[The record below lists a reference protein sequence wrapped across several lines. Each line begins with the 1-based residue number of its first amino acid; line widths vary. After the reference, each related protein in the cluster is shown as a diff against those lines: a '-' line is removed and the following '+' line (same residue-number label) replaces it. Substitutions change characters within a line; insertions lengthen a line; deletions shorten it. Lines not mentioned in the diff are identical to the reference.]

1 MKNKVL
7 STIFGMAVFFLL
19 ITAAIALPIY
29 LRFFYYI
36 HINALNLPEET
47 GVSYQEIK
55 AAYDEVLNYLTMPWA
70 KFGTGIFPYTEE
82 GASHFADCKKL
93 FTLNSSVFIV
103 SAAITVTLIILDKNK
118 KIKILRPAGLS
129 PAFYSAIAALVL
141 PVIIGAFAATDF
153 DRAFMLFHKI
163 FFPGKT
169 NWEFSP
175 VGNPIITVLP
185 QEFFRN
191 CAILIGAGLVIFCL
205 VIIVYQLKKKVVIR
219 ARYAKPPHPFPKKV
233 NKK

>member
-7 STIFGMAVFFLL
+7 STIFGIAVFFLL

-47 GVSYQEIK
+47 GKSYAEIK
-55 AAYDEVLNYLTMPWA
+55 AAFDEVMNYLTLPNA
-70 KFGTGIFPYTEE
+70 KFGTGVFPYTEE

-93 FTLNSSVFIV
+93 FTLNSSVLIV
-103 SAAITVTLIILDKNK
+103 SAIVTIILIVLGKSK
-118 KIKILRPAGLS
+118 KITILRPAGLS
-129 PAFYSAIAALVL
+129 PAFYSAVFAVILPLVIGLLAA
-141 PVIIGAFAATDF
+141 IDF
-153 DRAFMLFHKI
+153 DKAFVIFHKI
-163 FFPGKT
+163 FFLGKT

-175 VGNPIITVLP
+175 DGNAIITVLP

-191 CAILIGAGLVIFCL
+191 CAILIGAGLIIFSAS
-205 VIIVYQLKKKVVIR
+205 IIIYQLKKR
-219 ARYAKPPHPFPKKV
+219 KKLLSERGTQSPLTPSR
-233 NKK
+233 KR

>member
-7 STIFGMAVFFLL
+7 STIFGIAVFFLL

-36 HINALNLPEET
+36 HINALKLPEET
-47 GVSYQEIK
+47 GKSYAEIK
-55 AAYDEVLNYLTMPWA
+55 AAFDEVMNYLTLPNA
-70 KFGTGIFPYTEE
+70 KFGTGVFPYTEE

-93 FTLNSSVFIV
+93 FTLNSSVLIV
-103 SAAITVTLIILDKNK
+103 SAIVTIILIVLDKSK
-118 KIKILRPAGLS
+118 KITILRPAGLS
-129 PAFYSAIAALVL
+129 PAFYSAVFAVILPLVIGLLAA
-141 PVIIGAFAATDF
+141 IDF
-153 DRAFMLFHKI
+153 DKAFVIFHKI

-175 VGNPIITVLP
+175 DGNAIITVLP

-191 CAILIGAGLVIFCL
+191 CAILIGTGLIIFSAS
-205 VIIVYQLKKKVVIR
+205 IIIYQLKKRKR
-219 ARYAKPPHPFPKKV
+219 LAQKNSCGSPLTPSRKR
-233 NKK
+233 

>member
-36 HINALNLPEET
+36 HINALKLPEET
-47 GVSYQEIK
+47 GKSYAEIK
-55 AAYDEVLNYLTMPWA
+55 AAFDEVMNYLTLPNA
-70 KFGTGIFPYTEE
+70 KFGTGVFPYTEE

-93 FTLNSSVFIV
+93 FTLNSSVLIV
-103 SAAITVTLIILDKNK
+103 SAIATIILIVLDKCK
-118 KIKILRPAGLS
+118 KITILRPAGLS
-129 PAFYSAIAALVL
+129 PAFYSAVFAVILPLV
-141 PVIIGAFAATDF
+141 IGLLTAIDF
-153 DRAFMLFHKI
+153 DKAFVIFHKI

-175 VGNPIITVLP
+175 VGNAIITVLP

-191 CAILIGAGLVIFCL
+191 CAILIGAGLIIFS
-205 VIIVYQLKKKVVIR
+205 VSIIIYQLKKR
-219 ARYAKPPHPFPKKV
+219 KKLLSERGTQSPLTLSR
-233 NKK
+233 KR